1 MEMSREPTLDA
12 SVLPHQLD
20 ELPTVLLIRMVQPAA
35 AVDDVILLQDAQ
47 TGSVGRGVGEDE
59 DLPPLVGGVGAAEVL
74 EPGDLGVVDDDLV
87 AGVGGIA
94 EDGTA

>member
-1 MEMSREPTLDA
+1 
-12 SVLPHQLD
+12 
-20 ELPTVLLIRMVQPAA
+20 MVEPAA

-59 DLPPLVGGVGAAEVL
+59 DLPSLVGGVGEKEVF
-74 EPGDLGVVDDDLV
+74 EPGNLLIVDDDLV

-94 EDGTA
+94 EDSTAQTNDVCRARSKVSMELK